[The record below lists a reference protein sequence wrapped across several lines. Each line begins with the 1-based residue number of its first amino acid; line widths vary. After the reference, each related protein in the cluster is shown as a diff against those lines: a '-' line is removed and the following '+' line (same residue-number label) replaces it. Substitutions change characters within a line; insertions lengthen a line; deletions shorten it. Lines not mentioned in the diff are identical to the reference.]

1 MYNYLNESEK
11 IIKKNEKRKKFQYQP
26 ISLKDILKEMKQKI
40 DLMIDLAY
48 SAIKFSSKEI
58 ADETS
63 KIEKRIHEL
72 TFLLNLQIIQT
83 QTGGVKEAKALE
95 PIVVMGYSIDKISDA
110 LADIARVVYINSDI
124 SDFTQLFWDEVPE
137 PIVKIVVNDNCEF
150 IGMNRRDVHFRS
162 KYGVDLIA
170 IKRKDE
176 WLFQKDNDIQIGD
189 ILIIKG
195 EIEPLKEMKKL
206 TFDVEE
212 FSFQLEDLEKESDFD
227 LTNPDVLEKVQELKK
242 DYVMITDISETMMEL
257 ALAAL
262 FLKSYEVAEDV
273 LEMEELMDGLN
284 INFEKDLL
292 NLTQLLDNPKI
303 LTGIMRIIFSCE
315 LIADAAAH
323 LAENILKGFE
333 PHIILQK
340 AIEETPE
347 IVVRETISTES
358 YFKEKTYK
366 QLQNQQYKRGFHI
379 IALKR
384 NNKWIYSFHSDFLF
398 EVGDLLIGLGP
409 KETVDQW
416 RSCVHPEFSKEE
428 K

>member
-1 MYNYLNESEK
+1 
-11 IIKKNEKRKKFQYQP
+11 
-26 ISLKDILKEMKQKI
+26 MKQKI

-72 TFLLNLQIIQT
+72 TFLLNVQIIQT
-83 QTGGVKEAKALE
+83 QTGGFKEAKALE

-137 PIVKIVVNDNCEF
+137 PIVKITVNDNCEF
-150 IGMNRRDVHFRS
+150 IGLKRKDIHFRS
-162 KYGVDLIA
+162 KHGVDLIA
-170 IKRKDE
+170 IKRKDD
-176 WLFQKDNDIQIGD
+176 WLFGKENEIQTNDT
-189 ILIIKG
+189 LIIKG
-195 EIEPLKEMKKL
+195 ELKPLKELKIL
-206 TFDVEE
+206 TYDSEA
-212 FSFQLEDLEKESDFD
+212 FSFDIGEIKEESDFD
-227 LTNPDVLEKVQELKK
+227 LKNPEFYEEIKELKK
-242 DYVMITDISETMMEL
+242 DYVLITDISETMIEL

-262 FLKSYEVAEDV
+262 FFNSYEVAEDV
-273 LEMEELMDGLN
+273 LEMESLMDGLN

-292 NLTQLLDNPKI
+292 NLTKLLNNPKI

-315 LIADAAAH
+315 LISDAAAH
-323 LAENILKGFE
+323 LAENILEGFE

-340 AIEETPE
+340 AIEETSE
-347 IVVRETISTES
+347 IVVRETISADS
-358 YFKEKTYK
+358 YFKDKTYK
-366 QLQNQQYKRGFHI
+366 QLQNQKYKRGFHI

-384 NNKWIYSFHSDFLF
+384 KNKWIYSFNTDFLF
-398 EVGDLLIGLGP
+398 EEGDLLIGLGP

-416 RSCVHPEFSKEE
+416 RSCVHPNKL
-428 K
+428 KDD

>member
-1 MYNYLNESEK
+1 MCKYLKESEK
-11 IIKKNEKRKKFQYQP
+11 IIKKHERRKKFQYQP

-83 QTGGVKEAKALE
+83 QTGGFKEAKALE

-124 SDFTQLFWDEVPE
+124 SDFTQLFWDDVPE
-137 PIVKIVVNDNCEF
+137 PIVKITVNDNCEF
-150 IGMNRRDVHFRS
+150 IGMKHKELHFRS

-176 WLFQKDNDIQIGD
+176 WLFGKENEIQSGD

-195 EIEPLKEMKKL
+195 EIEPIMELKKL
-206 TFDVEE
+206 TFDTED
-212 FSFQLEDLEKESDFD
+212 FSFQIDDEKKDSEFD
-227 LTNPDVLEKVQELKK
+227 LTNPEVIDKIQEFKK
-242 DYVMITDISETMMEL
+242 DYILITDISETMIEL

-262 FLKSYEVAEDV
+262 FFNSYEVAEDV
-273 LEMEELMDGLN
+273 IEMESLMDGLN

-303 LTGIMRIIFSCE
+303 LTGIMRIVFSCE
-315 LIADAAAH
+315 LISDAAAH
-323 LAENILKGFE
+323 LAENILEGFK

-340 AIEETPE
+340 AIEETSE
-347 IVVRETISTES
+347 IVVRETISADS
-358 YFKEKTYK
+358 FFKDKTYS
-366 QLQNQQYKRGFHI
+366 QLQNQRYKRGFHI

-384 NNKWIYSFHSDFLF
+384 KNKWIYSFKTDFVF
-398 EVGDLLIGLGP
+398 EEGDLLIGLGP

-416 RSCVHPEFSKEE
+416 RSCVHPNKIKED
-428 K
+428 

>member
-1 MYNYLNESEK
+1 
-11 IIKKNEKRKKFQYQP
+11 
-26 ISLKDILKEMKQKI
+26 MKQKI

-63 KIEKRIHEL
+63 KIEGRIHEL

-83 QTGGVKEAKALE
+83 HAGGVKEAKALE

-124 SDFTQLFWDEVPE
+124 SNFTQLFWDEVPE
-137 PIVKIVVNDNCEF
+137 PIVKITVNDNCEF

-170 IKRKDE
+170 IKRKDD
-176 WLFQKDNDIQIGD
+176 WLFQKDNEIRMND

-195 EIEPLKEMKKL
+195 EIEPIKELKKL
-206 TFDVEE
+206 TLDAEE
-212 FSFQLEDLEKESDFD
+212 FSFQIEDVEKESDFD
-227 LTNPDVLEKVQELKK
+227 LNNPEVLDEIQELKK
-242 DYVMITDISETMMEL
+242 DYVMITDISETMIEL

-273 LEMEELMDGLN
+273 LEMEEILDGLN

-292 NLTQLLDNPKI
+292 DFTHLVDSPRS

-323 LAENILKGFE
+323 IAENILKGFE
-333 PHIILQK
+333 PH
-340 AIEETPE
+340 AIFQRAIKETEE
-347 IVVRETISTES
+347 IVVRETISNES
-358 YFKEKTYK
+358 FFKDKTYN
-366 QLQNQQYKRGFHI
+366 QLQDQRYKRGFNI

-384 NNKWIYSFHSDFLF
+384 EDKWIYSFKSDFLF
-398 EVGDLLIGLGP
+398 EVEDLLIGLGP

-428 K
+428 S

>member
-1 MYNYLNESEK
+1 
-11 IIKKNEKRKKFQYQP
+11 
-26 ISLKDILKEMKQKI
+26 MKQKI

-83 QTGGVKEAKALE
+83 QTGGFKEAKALE

-124 SDFTQLFWDEVPE
+124 SDFTQLFWDDVPE
-137 PIVKIVVNDNCEF
+137 PIVKITVNDDCEF
-150 IGMNRRDVHFRS
+150 IGMNRKEVHFRS

-170 IKRKDE
+170 IKRKDN
-176 WLFQKDNDIQIGD
+176 WLFEKDNEIQIGD

-195 EIEPLKEMKKL
+195 EIEPIKELKKL
-206 TFDVEE
+206 TFDAEE
-212 FSFQLEDLEKESDFD
+212 FSFQIDDLQKESEFD
-227 LTNPDVLEKVQELKK
+227 LTNPDVHDKIEELKK
-242 DYVMITDISETMMEL
+242 DYVLITDISETMMEL
-257 ALAAL
+257 ALASL
-262 FLKSYEVAEDV
+262 FFKSYEVAEDV

-292 NLTQLLDNPKI
+292 NLTQLIVNPRI

-315 LIADAAAH
+315 LISDAAAH

-347 IVVRETISTES
+347 IVVRETISKES

-384 NNKWIYSFHSDFLF
+384 ENKWIYSFKSDFIF
-398 EVGDLLIGLGP
+398 EEGDLLIGLGP

-416 RSCVHPEFSKEE
+416 RRCVHPEFSKEE
-428 K
+428 HEK

>member
-1 MYNYLNESEK
+1 M
-11 IIKKNEKRKKFQYQP
+11 
-26 ISLKDILKEMKQKI
+26 KDILKEMKQKI

-58 ADETS
+58 AEETS

-72 TFLLNLQIIQT
+72 VFLLNLQIIQT
-83 QTGGVKEAKALE
+83 QAGGVKEAKALE
-95 PIVVMGYSIDKISDA
+95 PILVMGFSIDKISDA

-124 SDFTQLFWDEVPE
+124 SDFTQLFWNEVPE
-137 PIVKIVVNDNCEF
+137 PIVKTTVNDNCEF
-150 IGMNRRDVHFRS
+150 IGMNRKDVHFRS

-170 IKRKDE
+170 IKRMDD
-176 WLFQKDNDIQIGD
+176 WLFGKDSEIQVGD

-195 EIEPLKEMKKL
+195 EIEPIKELKKL
-206 TFDVEE
+206 TFDTDE
-212 FSFQLEDLEKESDFD
+212 FSFQIDEMEKQSEFD
-227 LTNPDVLEKVQELKK
+227 LTDPEVRDKLQELKK
-242 DYVMITDISETMMEL
+242 DYILITDISETMIEL
-257 ALAAL
+257 ALASL
-262 FLKSYEVAEDV
+262 FFKSYEVAEDV
-273 LEMEELMDGLN
+273 LEMEALMDGMN

-292 NLTQLLDNPKI
+292 NLTQLIDSPKI

-366 QLQNQQYKRGFHI
+366 QLQSQQYKRGFHI

-384 NNKWIYSFHSDFLF
+384 ENKWIYSFKSDFLF

-428 K
+428 R